1 MLTKQQIYTALD
13 NMDRFGG
20 SFIASLATC
29 YRKADPENKDVLLF
43 VFTKYF
49 TKYANF
55 TNNNYEQKS
64 NRNCC

>member
-20 SFIASLATC
+20 SFVASLAFC
-29 YRKADPENKDVLLF
+29 YSQADPDNQTILLNAF
-43 VFTKYF
+43 EATF

-55 TNNNYEQKS
+55 PKDKN
-64 NRNCC
+64 

>member
-20 SFIASLATC
+20 SFIASLAYC
-29 YRKADPENKDVLLF
+29 YSQADPDNQTILF
-43 VFTKYF
+43 NAFEATF

-55 TNNNYEQKS
+55 NGQEKGN
-64 NRNCC
+64 